1 MAAQSPRSPTYD
13 KRQTFLRTSLFEALE
28 AYEAADIKFGRKGFY
43 GQKLSMAGREDILR
57 KDGIIRPLRFT
68 CDDAAGDAA
77 EPLTDQILN
86 VIGDAQIVIVTKADE
101 DESNT
106 KYAQGGLAVVTDFS
120 NDGFHKHIDDTISE
134 CDTFDS
140 KIDKIQTRRH
150 NSEQY
155 EKKKG
160 TFKRSNKLT
169 LADKHEAKHLL

>member
-1 MAAQSPRSPTYD
+1 MKLFRAAALTFTALAMSACQNDRGPEPETLLAAQSPRSPTYD

-86 VIGDAQIVIVTKADE
+86 VIGDAQVVIVNE
-101 DESNT
+101 DHKPSRGTGKPFGPSYPTFER
-106 KYAQGGLAVVTDFS
+106 QGLPPMPP
-120 NDGFHKHIDDTISE
+120 KHSQT
-134 CDTFDS
+134 TL
-140 KIDKIQTRRH
+140 IQ
-150 NSEQY
+150 
-155 EKKKG
+155 
-160 TFKRSNKLT
+160 
-169 LADKHEAKHLL
+169 